1 MKSLFPPPAFER
13 SVGTVIVFA
22 IAGSDSIDGVWR
34 WTDSAVGILPHHPR
48 APARRHDRRWAILCK
63 PEPAILEHRINRG
76 TQGSFDRMAAIK
88 PRPTAEFVVY
98 VSDKRSSF
106 FERHAASGGIVLE
119 VEHNDGVFVWLD
131 GIQKMQR
138 LGHAV

>member
-34 WTDSAVGILPHHPR
+34 WTDSAVGILPHRPR

-76 TQGSFDRMAAIK
+76 PQGSFDRMAAIK
-88 PRPTAEFVVY
+88 HLPRAEFAVLS
-98 VSDKRSSF
+98 SDNTSAFS
-106 FERHAASGGIVLE
+106 AMTPPST
-119 VEHNDGVFVWLD
+119 
-131 GIQKMQR
+131 
-138 LGHAV
+138 